1 MTEVEIRKSML
12 QPRAEYSQSLSELQV
27 DHQPR
32 LFFYEDEVMEM
43 LKSDAETSVS
53 TSKFQFQEV
62 IAVVW
67 NEGVSYH
74 RWYVG
79 FVLEERQ
86 NSLVVDHLERH
97 S

>member
-12 QPRAEYSQSLSELQV
+12 MPRTEYSQSLAELQV

-32 LFFYEDEVMEM
+32 LFFFCMKMEM